1 MRAYGEGLTAA
12 VWASSN
18 HVIYRIHAVFMSI
31 MPFSTAFAR
40 KKKGGN

>member
-1 MRAYGEGLTAA
+1 MRAYGDSLTAA

-18 HVIYRIHAVFMSI
+18 HVIHRLHAVFMSI
-31 MPFSTAFAR
+31 MPFSYARER